1 MSKVEKTI
9 QINNYIAINN
19 MYYESAWKNFDDND
33 QQLLMTISIL
43 IHAPR

>member
-19 MYYESAWKNFDDND
+19 MYYESDWPTIVDDNFYNNPC
-33 QQLLMTISIL
+33 
-43 IHAPR
+43 A